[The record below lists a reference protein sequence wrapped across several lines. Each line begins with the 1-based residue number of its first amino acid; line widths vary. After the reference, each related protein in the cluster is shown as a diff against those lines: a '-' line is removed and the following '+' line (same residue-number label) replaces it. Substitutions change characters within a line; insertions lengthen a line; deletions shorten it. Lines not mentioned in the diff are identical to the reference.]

1 MHEFMCV
8 QQVELPQ
15 VDDPYISKEM
25 YSVALGLIQSFDEME
40 GKESRW
46 ANSITAHLISLIR
59 SCNNYCA
66 SLLKQQSQKRRWFD
80 FF

>member
-8 QQVELPQ
+8 QQVELPH

-25 YSVALGLIQSFDEME
+25 YSVAIGLIQSFDEME

-46 ANSITAHLISLIR
+46 ANNITAHLIS
-59 SCNNYCA
+59 
-66 SLLKQQSQKRRWFD
+66 
-80 FF
+80 